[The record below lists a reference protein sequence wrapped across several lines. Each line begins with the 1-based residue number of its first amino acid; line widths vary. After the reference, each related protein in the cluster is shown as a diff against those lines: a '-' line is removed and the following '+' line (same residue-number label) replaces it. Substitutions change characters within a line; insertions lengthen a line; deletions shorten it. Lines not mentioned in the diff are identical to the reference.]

1 MFINKEKRLAKKVT
15 MLLNKRGFIVKQ
27 HRSRTSKSIYLKID
41 NGAIPAIRI
50 SDHKRLNADNCKY
63 NIIKNYKGPKNEIIK
78 GKIKKYY
85 HYNNLGRPVTDIEL
99 ERNSKIMSIGY
110 SKYKNIHE
118 GKKTS
123 NYSKYSKVA

>member
-27 HRSRTSKSIYLKID
+27 HSSRTSKSIYLKID

-85 HYNNLGRPVTDIEL
+85 RYNNLGRLVTDIEL

-110 SKYKNIHE
+110 SKYKNILE